1 MSTYTV
7 RRGDTLSELALRY
20 HTTVD
25 TLAKD
30 NQIKNVDLILVGQKL
45 HIDHFESQP
54 SRPSASV
61 PSRPQSP
68 SRPQAPG
75 PSPVT
80 PSPSPAASAST
91 PDGALPVGMPNTSGM
106 SQAKEYAL
114 YSQYVQKHGD
124 AQAKADLAAGRR
136 VIVGLRDNTAFTADR
151 PYRGTYDDRLVV
163 LWKENGQPRV
173 QELSANTEPNR
184 RWALDPAQANKPVGR
199 LVGDKT
205 YHFKKDYKSSLGGNI
220 LTPDLRY
227 GNPTERRDTNRDRR
241 IDSRDDVFS
250 GDWGGQYIYFHR
262 GGYGDTYSAGCQ
274 TMDPGRFGS
283 FWNALGGQSTFSYV
297 LANVA

>member
-20 HTTVD
+20 DTTVA

-30 NQIKNVDLILVGQKL
+30 NHIKNVDLILVGQKL

-61 PSRPQSP
+61 ASRPQTT
-68 SRPQAPG
+68 SRPQTQ
-75 PSPVT
+75 PS
-80 PSPSPAASAST
+80 SASPAPSAS
-91 PDGALPVGMPNTSGM
+91 PADGALPVGMPNTQGM

-114 YSQYVQKHGD
+114 YSKYVEKHGD

-151 PYRGTYDDRLVV
+151 PYRGSYDDRIVV

-184 RWALDPAQANKPVGR
+184 RWALDPSQASKPVGR

-205 YHFKKDYKSSLGGNI
+205 YHFKKDYKSSFGGNI
-220 LTPDLRY
+220 LTPDLRF

-241 IDSRDDVFS
+241 IDSRDDVFT

-274 TMDPGRFGS
+274 TMDPGRFNS
-283 FWNALGGQSTFSYV
+283 FWNALGGQSNFSYV